1 MVRLGASQARADQF
15 DVVSRSLAA
24 LPRFLLKGVEH
35 VDNAGKTD
43 GVDGP
48 VGVAIEVI
56 YDLQNATGGGAA
68 SGSGSSGAT
77 AQASTNG
84 SSFRDKLAS
93 KIAEDLLAKYQ
104 QAGGPAG
111 TFAQSSKGNQVNA
124 IA

>member
-1 MVRLGASQARADQF
+1 MDQ
-15 DVVSRSLAA
+15 LAQSI
-24 LPRFLLKGVEH
+24 
-35 VDNAGKTD
+35 TD
-43 GVDGP
+43 
-48 VGVAIEVI
+48 
-56 YDLQNATGGGAA
+56 DLQNATGGGAA

-124 IA
+124 TA